1 MLAVVVASIGTAS
14 AQTLTTIHDTGP
26 SDNRIDIVVLGDGYT
41 QAELPKYAS
50 DVDRFMDG
58 FFDQEPFREYQNY
71 FNVHRIDIVS
81 SESGADHPSR
91 NPSVFKNTALDGTY
105 DCGGIQRAT
114 CVNISKVNA
123 ILSGVQPDMRDLVLV
138 ILNDPEYRRYRRRR
152 GGRLDSSRR
161 RRGDPARNGAHARTA
176 RRRVRRPAA
185 TGL

>member
-1 MLAVVVASIGTAS
+1 MRIIRQRLIQTAFVLAVVVASIGTAS
-14 AQTLTTIHDTGP
+14 AQTLTNIRDTGP

-114 CVNISKVNA
+114 CVNFSKVNA
-123 ILSGVQPDMRDLVLV
+123 ILSGIQPEMRDLVLV
-138 ILNDPEYRRYRRRR
+138 
-152 GGRLDSSRR
+152 
-161 RRGDPARNGAHARTA
+161 
-176 RRRVRRPAA
+176 
-185 TGL
+185 